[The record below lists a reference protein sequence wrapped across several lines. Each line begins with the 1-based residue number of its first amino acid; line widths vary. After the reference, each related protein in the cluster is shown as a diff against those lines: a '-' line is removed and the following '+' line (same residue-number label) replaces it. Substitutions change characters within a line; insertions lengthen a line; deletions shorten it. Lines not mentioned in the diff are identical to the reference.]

1 MVKRILMWIS
11 AALCMCICL
20 MPDSV
25 HAVSTSDASEPFV
38 ETRECVLTAVYSG
51 NDYEFSGVT
60 VDIYKIAGFSS
71 DLQFS
76 YTSDFEGLR
85 LPLNGVQSA
94 GEWDVLRYTLEA
106 YIMLNDSEPI
116 ASGKTDSDGKIRF
129 GDLDPG
135 LYYIPAL
142 MMEDGENL
150 YSFSSALVALPGID
164 PDSKE
169 WDYTVQ
175 TKPKPQVIPGITP
188 DEKDEITYKVL
199 KLWKDQ
205 GYTEY
210 RPISITV
217 DIYRNGELNHTVRL
231 SGENNWAYS
240 WSAEDDGSIWTVIER
255 EIPEGYIMSVEKR
268 STAFI
273 LTNTFDEQEPEEP
286 DETVP
291 PEEPVETKVP
301 EETRTP
307 DESEETEPYRETEPP
322 DEPVPSYEP
331 PINPDVPVSPQTGD
345 TANFGLYIL
354 LMCISG
360 IIMVIIGVTGKR
372 ESE

>member
-1 MVKRILMWIS
+1 M
-11 AALCMCICL
+11 
-20 MPDSV
+20 
-25 HAVSTSDASEPFV
+25 
-38 ETRECVLTAVYSG
+38 
-51 NDYEFSGVT
+51 
-60 VDIYKIAGFSS
+60 
-71 DLQFS
+71 
-76 YTSDFEGLR
+76 
-85 LPLNGVQSA
+85 
-94 GEWDVLRYTLEA
+94 
-106 YIMLNDSEPI
+106 
-116 ASGKTDSDGKIRF
+116 
-129 GDLDPG
+129 
-135 LYYIPAL
+135 
-142 MMEDGENL
+142 
-150 YSFSSALVALPGID
+150 
-164 PDSKE
+164 
-169 WDYTVQ
+169 
-175 TKPKPQVIPGITP
+175 IPGITP